1 MNVKATEIVQRKST
15 GLLTY
20 ELQIDV
26 LRQKQPFGQIV
37 LDRICEQAHSM
48 QNVHCSLVVSII
60 E

>member
-26 LRQKQPFGQIV
+26 LRQEQPFRQII

-48 QNVHCSLVVSII
+48 QNAYCLLVVGSI